1 MVKKGI
7 FGYSKVLISGKN
19 SQSGTNILTMAK
31 LVRSSRKVIAGVCGG
46 IAEYLDWDPV
56 WVRILFIL
64 LSVATAVLTGVIV
77 YVVLWVAMPEGE

>member
-1 MVKKGI
+1 
-7 FGYSKVLISGKN
+7 
-19 SQSGTNILTMAK
+19 MAK

-77 YVVLWVAMPEGE
+77 YVVLWVAIPERE

>member
-1 MVKKGI
+1 
-7 FGYSKVLISGKN
+7 
-19 SQSGTNILTMAK
+19 MAK

-64 LSVATAVLTGVIV
+64 LSVATAVLTGVVV
-77 YVVLWVAMPEGE
+77 YVVLWIAMPEGE

>member
-1 MVKKGI
+1 
-7 FGYSKVLISGKN
+7 
-19 SQSGTNILTMAK
+19 MAK

-46 IAEYLDWDPV
+46 IANYLDWDPV

-77 YVVLWVAMPEGE
+77 YAVLWVAMPEGE

>member
-1 MVKKGI
+1 M
-7 FGYSKVLISGKN
+7 KVLKSGKN
-19 SQSGTNILTMAK
+19 SQFGTNILSMAK

>member
-1 MVKKGI
+1 M
-7 FGYSKVLISGKN
+7 KVLKSGKN
-19 SQSGTNILTMAK
+19 SQFGTNILTMAK